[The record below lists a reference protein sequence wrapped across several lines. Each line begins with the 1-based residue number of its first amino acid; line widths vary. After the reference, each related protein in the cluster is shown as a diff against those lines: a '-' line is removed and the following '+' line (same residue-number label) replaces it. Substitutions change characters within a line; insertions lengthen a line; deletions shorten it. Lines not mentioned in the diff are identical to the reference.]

1 MIVLEITYIPIKNVI
16 LFKKGGKMDN
26 KNKVKIIVI
35 VVFILLIAIFYFT
48 NNKEESYENIYISN
62 DIINNSSENLTISEK
77 VEKIKIH
84 IIGEVKMPG
93 IYELEF
99 GSRIQDAII
108 AAGGETENA
117 ALDDINLA
125 YQIEDGQKICIPSI
139 FEQVN
144 AYIYNDSGEN
154 VIVDDENESSGNVK
168 VNINKASSEE
178 LQQINGVG
186 PSLAEKIILYREQNG
201 KFKNIE
207 ELKNVSGIGDKKYEA
222 LEEYVT
228 IK

>member
-1 MIVLEITYIPIKNVI
+1 MN
-16 LFKKGGKMDN
+16 N
-26 KNKVKIIVI
+26 KNKVTIIV
-35 VVFILLIAIFYFT
+35 LLGIIFLISIFYVL
-48 NNKEESYENIYISN
+48 NNNEEQYENIYINN
-62 DIINNSSENLTISEK
+62 DIINESLQNFTISEET
-77 VEKIKIH
+77 EKIKIH

-93 IYELEF
+93 IYELES

-117 ALDDINLA
+117 ELDEVNLA
-125 YQIEDGQKICIPSI
+125 YEIEDGQKICIPSI
-139 FEQVN
+139 FEEVN
-144 AYIYNDSGEN
+144 AYIYNDSGKN
-154 VIVDDENESSGNVK
+154 VIIDNENELNSNAK

-186 PSLAEKIILYREQNG
+186 PSLAEKIILYREQHG
-201 KFKNIE
+201 KFKSIE
-207 ELKNVSGIGDKKYEA
+207 ELKNVSGIGDKKYEV

>member
-1 MIVLEITYIPIKNVI
+1 MN
-16 LFKKGGKMDN
+16 N
-26 KNKVKIIVI
+26 KNKVTIIV
-35 VVFILLIAIFYFT
+35 LLGIIFLISIFYVL
-48 NNKEESYENIYISN
+48 NNNEEQYENIYINN
-62 DIINNSSENLTISEK
+62 DIINESLQNFTISEET
-77 VEKIKIH
+77 EKIKIH

-93 IYELEF
+93 IYELES

-117 ALDDINLA
+117 ELDEVNLA
-125 YQIEDGQKICIPSI
+125 YEIEDGQKICIPSI
-139 FEQVN
+139 FQEVN
-144 AYIYNDSGEN
+144 AYIYNDSGKN
-154 VIVDDENESSGNVK
+154 VIIDNENELNSNAK

-186 PSLAEKIILYREQNG
+186 PSLAEKIILYREQHG
-201 KFKNIE
+201 KFKSIE
-207 ELKNVSGIGDKKYEA
+207 ELKNVSGIGDKKYEV